1 MGVFLS
7 ITYDLRWA
15 GSFEANVK
23 QDKVVNYIA
32 TNLGDMIWQE
42 EISNQVQRIDKH
54 HISLAIVLRLFRRE
68 DIKKNSLKSYARY
81 IQKKDILNIDQM
93 LALDEYIELSEN
105 EMRCQ
110 LCDAVF
116 NRLEEILIKY
126 KERFQ
131 NLDSIV
137 LVPLLRE
144 LILRIKNQ
152 EFTDNYF
159 KSKSF
164 TDAKRV
170 EEIKK
175 LIDCT
180 K

>member
-1 MGVFLS
+1 M
-7 ITYDLRWA
+7 
-15 GSFEANVK
+15 
-23 QDKVVNYIA
+23 
-32 TNLGDMIWQE
+32 
-42 EISNQVQRIDKH
+42 QRIDKH

-105 EMRCQ
+105 EKRCQ

-144 LILRIKNQ
+144 RILRIKNQ

>member
-81 IQKKDILNIDQM
+81 IQKKDI
-93 LALDEYIELSEN
+93 
-105 EMRCQ
+105 
-110 LCDAVF
+110 
-116 NRLEEILIKY
+116 
-126 KERFQ
+126 
-131 NLDSIV
+131 
-137 LVPLLRE
+137 PH
-144 LILRIKNQ
+144 
-152 EFTDNYF
+152 
-159 KSKSF
+159 
-164 TDAKRV
+164 
-170 EEIKK
+170 
-175 LIDCT
+175 
-180 K
+180 

>member
-116 NRLEEILIKY
+116 NR

-144 LILRIKNQ
+144 RILRIKNQ

>member
-116 NRLEEILIKY
+116 ILAGWHFDITILKFFA
-126 KERFQ
+126 KKR
-131 NLDSIV
+131 N
-137 LVPLLRE
+137 
-144 LILRIKNQ
+144 ILRIV
-152 EFTDNYF
+152 FF
-159 KSKSF
+159 
-164 TDAKRV
+164 
-170 EEIKK
+170 
-175 LIDCT
+175 
-180 K
+180 

>member
-1 MGVFLS
+1 MGVFLA
-7 ITYDLRWA
+7 ITYDLRWG

-23 QDKVVNYIA
+23 QDKVVNYIV

-68 DIKKNSLKSYARY
+68 DIEKSSLKSYARY

-110 LCDAVF
+110 LCDTVF

-131 NLDSIV
+131 NFDSIA
-137 LVPLLRE
+137 LIPLLRE
-144 LILRIKNQ
+144 RISRIKNR

-175 LIDCT
+175 VN
-180 K
+180 